1 MVKKGNL
8 IVAEPTVFSDENFN
22 RSVILLSDH
31 SQSGSVG
38 FILNKKLEY
47 STKEIIPELKF
58 EFPIYNGG
66 PVKQDNLYFIHN
78 KSILISGSLAIKN
91 EIHWGGD
98 FKKALDLINEKKIK
112 SDEIKFFLGYSG
124 WEKNQLENE
133 IQSNSWIVVNDNKN
147 DKILLEDC
155 ENIWKDNLTKLGGN
169 YMIWSNSPENP
180 NHN

>member
-22 RSVILLSDH
+22 RSVILLVDH

-47 STKEIIPELKF
+47 STKEIMPELKF

-66 PVKQDNLYFIHN
+66 PVQQDNLYFIHN
-78 KSILISGSLAIKN
+78 KSKLISGSLAIKN

-98 FKKALDLINEKKIK
+98 FKLSLIHI
-112 SDEIKFFLGYSG
+112 
-124 WEKNQLENE
+124 
-133 IQSNSWIVVNDNKN
+133 
-147 DKILLEDC
+147 
-155 ENIWKDNLTKLGGN
+155 
-169 YMIWSNSPENP
+169 
-180 NHN
+180 

>member
-22 RSVILLSDH
+22 RSVILLVDH

-124 WEKNQLENE
+124 WDKNQLENE

>member
-22 RSVILLSDH
+22 RSVILLVDH

-47 STKEIIPELKF
+47 STKEIMPELKF

-124 WEKNQLENE
+124 WDKNQLENE

>member
-8 IVAEPTVFSDENFN
+8 ILAEPTVFSDENFN
-22 RSVILLSDH
+22 RSVILLVDH

-58 EFPIYNGG
+58 KFPVYNGG
-66 PVKQDNLYFIHN
+66 PVHQDNLYFIYN
-78 KSILISGSLAIKN
+78 KSKLISGSLAIKN

-98 FKKALDLINEKKIK
+98 FKKALYLINEKKIK

-124 WEKNQLENE
+124 WDKNQLENE
-133 IQSNSWIVVNDNKN
+133 IQSNSWIVVNDNNN
-147 DKILLEDC
+147 DKILLEHC